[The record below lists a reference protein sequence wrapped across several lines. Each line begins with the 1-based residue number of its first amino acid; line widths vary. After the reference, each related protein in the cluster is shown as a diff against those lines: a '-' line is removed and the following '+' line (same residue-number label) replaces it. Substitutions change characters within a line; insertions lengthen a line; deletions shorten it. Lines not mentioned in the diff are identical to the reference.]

1 MSPPAGKKMTAG
13 FRPPSMRERAV
24 SSSPETAAAA
34 AAQLTIFYGGS
45 VHVYDNVPA
54 DKAQAIMLLAGES
67 CLPAAAAMAA
77 VEVAK
82 HPQLSR
88 PQQYYAGKFPTELP
102 IVRRN
107 SLRQFLEKRKNRKIN
122 NGLHASSSTES
133 H

>member
-13 FRPPSMRERAV
+13 FRPPSMPERAL
-24 SSSPETAAAA
+24 SSSPETAA

-45 VHVYDNVPA
+45 VHVYDNVTA

-67 CLPAAAAMAA
+67 CLSAAAMAA
-77 VEVAK
+77 AGVAK
-82 HPQLSR
+82 HPRRCGPEQ
-88 PQQYYAGKFPTELP
+88 YAGKFPTELP

-122 NGLHASSSTES
+122 NGLHAISSTES

>member
-13 FRPPSMRERAV
+13 FRLPSMPERAL
-24 SSSPETAAAA
+24 SSSPETAAAT
-34 AAQLTIFYGGS
+34 QLTIFYGGS
-45 VHVYDNVPA
+45 VHVYDNVTA

-67 CLPAAAAMAA
+67 CLSAA
-77 VEVAK
+77 EVAK
-82 HPQLSR
+82 HPRRCGPEQ
-88 PQQYYAGKFPTELP
+88 YAGKFPTELP

-122 NGLHASSSTES
+122 NGLHAISSTES